1 MQQPAEG
8 DARSSSVAGA
18 GMASIVVPTFN
29 GARFLGATLDSLK
42 AQTYRDFEVIVV
54 DDGSSDESVHVARTH
69 PLAPSIVQ
77 QQNHGVAVARNR
89 GLAAARGEWIAFLD
103 QDDLWHRDRLATLMR
118 LAGETGASAVATTES
133 RFAREEDR
141 TRLVEIGDGRDS
153 WPTLWIADG
162 DEVELVKAPIAD
174 ASGEVAE
181 ITLDRLLE
189 GAAMLTTTVMY
200 RRDLAISAGGCA
212 PHARA
217 LDDHVLNVNVAR
229 IAGPIPRIDSR
240 ELLYRVHPASTSTVS
255 PMVGPF
261 LSTQAAIRLGGVFS
275 RDVHGGPNVDHLLFG
290 LAKSDLPASDQFALL
305 MLATTPRTR
314 PRWVM
319 RWLSRRWGI
328 R

>member
-1 MQQPAEG
+1 MERAEG
-8 DARSSSVAGA
+8 DARSSPAAAA
-18 GMASIVVPTFN
+18 GMASIIVPTFN
-29 GARFLGATLDSLK
+29 GSRFLATTLDSLN
-42 AQTYRDFEVIVV
+42 AQRYRDFEVIVV
-54 DDGSSDESVHVARTH
+54 DDGSTDDSVAVARAH
-69 PLAPSIVQ
+69 PLAPIVIE

-89 GLAAARGEWIAFLD
+89 GMAAARGDWVAFLD

-118 LAGETGASAVATTES
+118 LAVETGSSAVATTES
-133 RFAREEDR
+133 RFAREADR
-141 TRLVEIGDGRDS
+141 ARLAEVGDGRDS
-153 WPTLWIADG
+153 WPTMWITDG
-162 DEVELVKAPIAD
+162 QEAELVSAEIED
-174 ASGEVAE
+174 ATREVNE

-189 GAAMLTTTVMY
+189 GASMLTTTVMY

-229 IAGPIPRIDSR
+229 IAGPISRIDSR

-275 RDVHGGPNVDHLLFG
+275 REVRTGPNVEHLLFG
-290 LAKSDLPASDQFALL
+290 LAKSDLPALEQLALL
-305 MLATTPRTR
+305 TLATKPKSRS
-314 PRWVM
+314 RWVM
-319 RWLSRRWGI
+319 RWLTRRLGI